1 MLGKIKR
8 YCCSTIVLVLVM
20 FPFRCFSR
28 LQFKVFVLFLRNIFL
43 IKMAVCE
50 NILNIPSHI
59 FDINEYLIKTV
70 RVSIFYLYCF
80 YDY

>member
-1 MLGKIKR
+1 MCYVK
-8 YCCSTIVLVLVM
+8 SNVIVVVHVFVLVM
-20 FPFRCFSR
+20 FLFRCFSR
-28 LQFKVFVLFLRNIFL
+28 LQFKVFVLFLRNIFS

-70 RVSIFYLYCF
+70 
-80 YDY
+80 